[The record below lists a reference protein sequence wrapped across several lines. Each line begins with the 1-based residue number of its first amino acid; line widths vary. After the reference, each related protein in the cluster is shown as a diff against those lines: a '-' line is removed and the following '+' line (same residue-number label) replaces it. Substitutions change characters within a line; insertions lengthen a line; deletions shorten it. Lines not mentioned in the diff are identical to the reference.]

1 MIKQAMKLGAMAL
14 LSALALSALAFSA
27 WAQPALYVAGTHYE
41 ELPAPVRT
49 NDADKIEVLEVFWY
63 GCGHCFRFQPLIDD
77 WAQNAPDDVDY
88 MHYPAIW
95 NELMKIHAQAFYTA
109 ESLDVVDA
117 VHNPI
122 FEAINLQGNR
132 LQNERQLA
140 ALFTANGVDE
150 EAFSRAFNSFPVRTK
165 VNQAES
171 RMQDYQIRSTPNVIV
186 NGKYLVTTNEAVRTQ
201 QDMLAIVDFLVAQE
215 RAAR

>member
-1 MIKQAMKLGAMAL
+1 MIKQAIKLGAVAL
-14 LSALALSALAFSA
+14 LSALAFSV
-27 WAQPALYVAGTHYE
+27 WAQPSLYVAGTHYQ

-63 GCGHCFRFQPLIDD
+63 GCGHCFRFQPLVDD
-77 WAQNAPDDVDY
+77 WAHNAPDDVDY
-88 MHYPAIW
+88 VRYPAIW
-95 NELMKIHAQAFYTA
+95 NELMKVHAQAYYTA
-109 ESLDVVDA
+109 ESLDGVAA
-117 VHNPI
+117 VHDPI

-140 ALFTANGVDE
+140 ALFTEHGVDAD
-150 EAFSRAFNSFPVRTK
+150 AFSRAFNSFPVRTK

-201 QDMLAIVDFLVAQE
+201 QDMLDIVDFLVAQE
-215 RAAR
+215 RAAL